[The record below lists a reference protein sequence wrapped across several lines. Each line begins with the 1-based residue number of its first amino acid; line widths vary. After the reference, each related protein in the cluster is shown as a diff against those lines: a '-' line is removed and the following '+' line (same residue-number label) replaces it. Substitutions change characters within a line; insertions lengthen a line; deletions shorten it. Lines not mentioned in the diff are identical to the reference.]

1 MDADTRAY
9 LDALIK
15 PVADDVAELNTDVR
29 ADMKDMRKDIGLLQ
43 RFRAQAYAVL
53 GVFLLAG
60 TSGAAWVAMLR

>member
-1 MDADTRAY
+1 MMDADTRAY

-15 PVADDVAELNTDVR
+15 PVADGVERVEESVGDI
-29 ADMKDMRKDIGLLQ
+29 RKDVGVLQ
-43 RFRAQAYAVL
+43 RFRAQVFAVL

>member
-15 PVADDVAELNTDVR
+15 PVADDVAELKTDVR

-43 RFRAQAYAVL
+43 RFRAQAYALMGLVVV
-53 GVFLLAG
+53 VFGGGTAWIALL
-60 TSGAAWVAMLR
+60 R

>member
-15 PVADDVAELNTDVR
+15 PVADDVAEMKVDV
-29 ADMKDMRKDIGLLQ
+29 KDMRKDISLLQ